1 MNEGIERAMNSENLG
16 TRIMQNRALDQK
28 ISDLESCRGKM
39 VCLGGS
45 GAILKKW
52 SGWRVLAQKT
62 GLLRNVRI
70 FRGFLWIFR
79 SGLGPICN

>member
-1 MNEGIERAMNSENLG
+1 MNSENLG

-45 GAILKKW
+45 GAILKKMEW
-52 SGWRVLAQKT
+52 LE
-62 GLLRNVRI
+62 
-70 FRGFLWIFR
+70 
-79 SGLGPICN
+79 GLGAKDGALAECKNFSGIFVDFSEWFRTYL

>member
-45 GAILKKW
+45 GAILKKNGVVGG
-52 SGWRVLAQKT
+52 SWRK
-62 GLLRNVRI
+62 R
-70 FRGFLWIFR
+70 RG
-79 SGLGPICN
+79 SCGM